1 MLFKTLLYFTR
12 AGVRFHWD
20 SEGFLF
26 IAIYPRKQEAH
37 GEEDE
42 DCDGEL
48 VREEEGAD
56 HCGEH
61 VGCGV
66 AVLLRKEG
74 LTYGLLKRIE

>member
-37 GEEDE
+37 REEDE
-42 DCDGEL
+42 DCDCEL

-56 HCGEH
+56 HCSKD

-66 AVLLRKEG
+66 AVLLIQDKVF
-74 LTYGLLKRIE
+74 